1 MTLIKKKAWVEPRT
15 HSPKKTT
22 KETKFTLSVSGV
34 ARGGYRR
41 ELLPDPFSY
50 YEDQGLMLVGSRRA
64 PWRTTECRFHG
75 GSDCMRIKV
84 ATGAFIC
91 MNCGA
96 RGGDIVAYHM
106 AAHGLSFLETV
117 KKLGAWSGGEPSK
130 KHIRP
135 TALSPRDAMSVLA
148 FEGTL
153 AAIAECRSAKG
164 IKPSPEELKRILVAM
179 GRINHIAGMYA

>member
-1 MTLIKKKAWVEPRT
+1 MSFLKKKAWATPQT
-15 HSPKKTT
+15 QSPNKTSD
-22 KETKFTLSVSGV
+22 KSKFTSSVTGV

-41 ELLPDPFSY
+41 ELLLDPFSY
-50 YEDQGLMLVGSRRA
+50 YEGQGLMLMGPRHS

-96 RGGDIVAYHM
+96 RGGDVVAYHM
-106 AAHGLSFLETV
+106 AEHGLSFLEAA
-117 KKLGAWSGGEPSK
+117 KQLGAWVGGEASK
-130 KHIRP
+130 GHIRP
-135 TALSPRDAMSVLA
+135 TALSARDAMSVLA

-153 AAIAECRSAKG
+153 AAIADCRSARG
-164 IKPSPEELKRILVAM
+164 IKPSPKDLERILVAV
-179 GRINHIAGMYA
+179 GRINHIAGIYA

>member
-1 MTLIKKKAWVEPRT
+1 MKKAWAEPRT
-15 HSPKKTT
+15 HSPNKTT
-22 KETKFTLSVSGV
+22 KETKFTSSVSGV

-96 RGGDIVAYHM
+96 RGGDVLAYHM
-106 AAHGLSFLETV
+106 ASHGLCFLEAA
-117 KKLGAWSGGEPSK
+117 KQLGAWSGGEPRK
-130 KHIRP
+130 EHIRP
-135 TALSPRDAMSVLA
+135 TALSARDALNVLA
-148 FEGTL
+148 IEGTL
-153 AAIAECRSAKG
+153 VAIADCRSAKG
-164 IKPSPEELKRILVAM
+164 IKPTPEDLERILVAV
-179 GRINHIAGMYA
+179 GRINHIAGLYA